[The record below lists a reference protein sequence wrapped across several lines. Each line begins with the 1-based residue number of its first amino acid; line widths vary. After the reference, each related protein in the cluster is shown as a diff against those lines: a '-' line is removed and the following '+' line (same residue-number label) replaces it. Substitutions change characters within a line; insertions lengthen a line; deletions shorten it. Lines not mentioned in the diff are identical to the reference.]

1 VGKRLADVEALERSL
16 ASRGGVGLRL
26 TVRGARCSARWKEGP
41 FSTAAALRGVEVS
54 IQVRIRQPASAGSP
68 SDVYL
73 ANEFV
78 ESARSA

>member
-1 VGKRLADVEALERSL
+1 MGKRLADVEALERSL

-54 IQVRIRQPASAGSP
+54 IQVRLRQRPRPALAGSGSP
-68 SDVYL
+68 SDVYFG
-73 ANEFV
+73 NKFV
-78 ESARSA
+78 